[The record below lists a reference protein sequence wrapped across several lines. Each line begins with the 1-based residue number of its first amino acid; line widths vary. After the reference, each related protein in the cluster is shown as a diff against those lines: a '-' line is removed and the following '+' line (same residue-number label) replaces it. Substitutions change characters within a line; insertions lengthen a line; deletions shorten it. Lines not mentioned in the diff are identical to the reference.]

1 MILKDY
7 GIWLASLSQ
16 RELRAEKD
24 NLQSMVSNSSG
35 MSKDTKD
42 VSKEKLKILMDF
54 ISAEV

>member
-24 NLQSMVSNSSG
+24 NLQSMVSSNSG

>member
-7 GIWLASLSQ
+7 GIWLASLSH

-24 NLQSMVSNSSG
+24 NLQSIVSANNE
-35 MSKDTKD
+35 MSKDTKNI
-42 VSKEKLKILMDF
+42 SKAKLKILTDF